1 MKILTE
7 EVILLLHPTFGVLGM
22 LAAIWVFVEALN
34 SSPPGVERMQI
45 AARASAIFMW
55 LSYFIA
61 GYFYVFLYGPDKA
74 VIKAGPW
81 PFAHNLVTETKEH
94 VFLMLLLLATFLPI
108 AASAAGE
115 MARNRG
121 ARRVVLWSSAL
132 VVLLVLFMEG
142 SGAIMSVGAKLGYAA
157 QAAG

>member
-1 MKILTE
+1 MSN

-22 LAAIWVFVEALN
+22 LAAVWVFVEALN
-34 SSPPGVERMQI
+34 ASAPGADRMRN

-61 GYFYVFLYGPDKA
+61 GYFYVFLYGADKA

-108 AASAAGE
+108 AAAGDVV
-115 MARNRG
+115 RNKG
-121 ARRVVLWSSAL
+121 VRRVVLWSSAL

>member
-1 MKILTE
+1 MSQ
-7 EVILLLHPTFGVLGM
+7 EVILLAHPTFGALGM
-22 LAAIWVFVEALN
+22 LAAVWVFVEALN
-34 SSPPGVERMQI
+34 ASAPGIERMRS
-45 AARASAIFMW
+45 AARLSAVFMW
-55 LSYFIA
+55 LSYFLA

-108 AASAAGE
+108 ATAGDL
-115 MARNRG
+115 AKNRG
-121 ARRVVLWSSAL
+121 VRRVVLWSSAL

-157 QAAG
+157 QGAG